1 MLLVYL
7 LQAQSYHIYLLLQY
21 AINRIPQHLAYYHYL
36 LAMVSAEATV
46 LAAALPVLVVVVVV
60 VIALWSLLYQK
71 VNVMNTAK

>member
-1 MLLVYL
+1 
-7 LQAQSYHIYLLLQY
+7 
-21 AINRIPQHLAYYHYL
+21 
-36 LAMVSAEATV
+36 MVSAEATV